1 MKLLPRLF
9 PVVRVLEVVFSKEEY
24 AIVSWRCRFRNTP
37 VRETYDAVAV
47 SREIVLLTISGQG
60 VVSKPAGL
68 EIAARI
74 RKDPQT
80 FLWSERDETIAF
92 VRRDHVQEVCEKLL
106 AANIYPQRIAVAVT
120 PDEIAREFYT
130 SFRWRTILHPTV
142 ESSAFAQ
149 SLVRRIALPVLG
161 LFLGVLA
168 VNAILSP
175 SLGRRRQMMQ
185 SELEAYERS
194 NSAQIDATTRQ
205 KALLAEFAAS
215 RPTSCA
221 LLCDRIAADVPDRVI
236 LTQLSIDPLTKR
248 FEAMKPLQ
256 RQEYTAIVSGTAEA
270 SSDISA
276 FVDRLASESCFRQ
289 VRLANVERERE
300 SPRLLFRI
308 EIAL

>member
-9 PVVRVLEVVFSKEEY
+9 PVVRVLEIVFSKEEHT
-24 AIVSWRCRFRNTP
+24 IISWRCRFRSTL

-47 SREIVLLTISGQG
+47 AREIVLLTISGQG
-60 VVSKPAGL
+60 VVSKPVGS

-120 PDEIAREFYT
+120 PDEIVREFYT

-142 ESSAFAQ
+142 ETSALAQ
-149 SLVRRIALPVLG
+149 SLVRRIALPVLA

-205 KALLAEFAAS
+205 KALMAEFAAS
-215 RPTSCA
+215 RQTSCA

-276 FVDRLASESCFRQ
+276 FAVQLARESCFRQ
-289 VRLANVERERE
+289 VRFVNVEREGTQ
-300 SPRLLFRI
+300 LLFRI